1 MSTGST
7 VPYVVERIVQQG
19 KKVNENRW
27 FIPTGFQSKELV
39 VKNGLRLGDV
49 DSFPLIDVTID
60 GADEVDNQLNAIKGG
75 GACQLREKV
84 LAEAA
89 KTFIIVADYRKN
101 STLLGK
107 TWTQG
112 VPIEVA
118 EFAWSKVQRQ
128 LIKMGSEAAI
138 LRMGVKK
145 AGPVVTD
152 NG

>member
-1 MSTGST
+1 MQ
-7 VPYVVERIVQQG
+7 R
-19 KKVNENRW
+19 
-27 FIPTGFQSKELV
+27 
-39 VKNGLRLGDV
+39 V
-49 DSFPLIDVTID
+49 DSK
-60 GADEVDNQLNAIKGG
+60 LNAIKGG

-101 STLLGK
+101 SELLG
-107 TWTQG
+107 TSWTQG

-128 LIKMGSEAAI
+128 LVKLGSTQAT
-138 LRMGVKK
+138 LRMGKMK

-152 NG
+152 NGCVKDGLRTRCASRPTRHCADLSFSPAIATLSLTPSSSRPS